1 MEKKENPSRLGSFVR
16 SGSDSESGDCPLYTL
31 YLNIYP
37 LVIHESETGGG
48 DDDRYVIRA
57 TKTPRLINRE
67 NEIM

>member
-1 MEKKENPSRLGSFVR
+1 MGFVH
-16 SGSDSESGDCPLYTL
+16 SGSDSESGMAPYTI

-57 TKTPRLINRE
+57 TKAPRLINRE
-67 NEIM
+67 NEICT